1 MAYRKTFALA
11 VLIAGMTGTTASAWE
26 HQFERGLDLYTTPDR
41 SVGLSL
47 VCDPNTVYGSSES
60 AVLVQ
65 LGTDPMA
72 TDEVVFRFEDGIAV
86 QASVVRGHIMKLATE
101 EAAWQSLLAGFR
113 QFSSVVIENDVDT
126 VTVDLGE
133 PVVFSCT

>member
-1 MAYRKTFALA
+1 MAARKTLAFA
-11 VLIAGMTGTTASAWE
+11 VLLAGFTGTAAFAWE

-72 TDEVVFRFEDGIAV
+72 TEDVVFRFEDGMAV
-86 QASVVRGHIMKLATE
+86 QANVVRGHIMKLATE
-101 EAAWQSLLAGFR
+101 ETVWETLLSGFR
-113 QFSSVVIENDVDT
+113 QFSTVVIENGDEA